1 MKICLPSSQTLAI
14 NPQDTV
20 INQIL
25 EIVALA
31 PGCHIQ
37 YVAQLL
43 PDLTLREVFH
53 TLYYL
58 NRKGQLILKLDEQ
71 EGVTVTPSLRL
82 FN

>member
-1 MKICLPSSQTLAI
+1 MSPSFRAFAI
-14 NPQDTV
+14 NPQNTV
-20 INQIL
+20 INHIL

-53 TLYYL
+53 TLCYL
-58 NRKGQLILKLDEQ
+58 NRKGRLDLKLDKQ
-71 EGVTVTPSLRL
+71 EGVTVSPSLRL

>member
-1 MKICLPSSQTLAI
+1 MSPSFQAFAI
-14 NPQDTV
+14 NPQNTV
-20 INQIL
+20 INHIL

-53 TLYYL
+53 TLCYL
-58 NRKGQLILKLDEQ
+58 NRKGQLDLKLDKQ